1 MGLIH
6 WFETASLIEMLF
18 LVTTGVGFI
27 IALIVFYYVS
37 KK

>member
-6 WFETASLIEMLF
+6 WFQTASMIEIFF
-18 LVTTGVGFI
+18 LVTTGVAFI
-27 IALIVFYYVS
+27 ITLIVFYYVS